1 MIANSGGNEWG
12 GLYGGEPG
20 DQTGREWRVMPW
32 YSCPWWVVLRHS
44 NQYAALEA
52 ATLARHAAGNDM
64 IGYNQI
70 NRLSF
75 WSALERTETYDP
87 ADITEACD
95 DDCSAGVTACYKAV
109 GMRLGIQELANLDE
123 TTYTGNLRE
132 HFIDAGFEP
141 ITSGYVV
148 SSPDYL
154 LPGDVLLR
162 DGFHVA
168 MNLDCGDA
176 IEEGDW
182 HPEDFLPKQPEDEN
196 DKIGEL
202 TMVERAII
210 NAPEGMFF
218 WDAQA
223 RKLSEIKNT
232 DERDSIVGIYTK
244 DGSFMPTYE
253 FIKPGSVK
261 RIRDVLAR

>member
-32 YSCPWWVVLRHS
+32 YSCPWYVVLRHP
-44 NQYAALEA
+44 NQYAAHEA
-52 ATLARHAAGNDM
+52 AVLARHAAGNDLV
-64 IGYNQI
+64 GYNQL

-75 WSALERTETYDP
+75 WQALEATGTYDP
-87 ADITEACD
+87 ADITEPCD
-95 DDCSAGVTACYKAV
+95 DDCSAGVTACYKAA
-109 GMRLGIQELANLDE
+109 GCRLNIPALASLDE
-123 TTYTGNLRE
+123 ATYTGNLRE
-132 HFIDAGFEP
+132 HFMDAGFEL
-141 ITSGYVV
+141 ITSTDVV

-162 DGFHVA
+162 DNYHVA
-168 MNLDCGDA
+168 INLDCGDA
-176 IEEGDW
+176 IADGAW
-182 HPEDFLPKQPEDEN
+182 HPEDWLPKEPDNNDE
-196 DKIGEL
+196 IGEL
-202 TMVERAII
+202 IMVERAII

-218 WDAQA
+218 WDANA
-223 RKLSEIKNT
+223 RKLSEIETN

-253 FIKPGSVK
+253 FIKEGSVQ

>member
-1 MIANSGGNEWG
+1 
-12 GLYGGEPG
+12 
-20 DQTGREWRVMPW
+20 MPW
-32 YSCPWWVVLRHS
+32 YSCPWWVVLRYP

-52 ATLARHAAGNDM
+52 STLARHAAGNDI

-75 WSALERTETYDP
+75 WNALERTETYDP

-95 DDCSAGVTACYKAV
+95 DDCSAGVTALYKAV
-109 GMRLGIQELANLDE
+109 GMRLGIPELANLDE

-132 HFIDAGFEP
+132 HFLDAGFEA

-168 MNLDCGDA
+168 LNLDCGDA
-176 IEEGDW
+176 IEEGEW
-182 HPEDFLPKQPEDEN
+182 HPEDFLPNTGKDEDE
-196 DKIGEL
+196 KIGEL
-202 TMVERAII
+202 TMVEIAII
-210 NAPEGMFF
+210 NAPEGTFL
-218 WDAQA
+218 WDAKA
-223 RKLSEIKNT
+223 RKLSEIKT
-232 DERDSIVGIYTK
+232 DDERDSIVGIYTK
-244 DGSFMPTYE
+244 DGSVMPMYD
-253 FIKPGSVK
+253 FVKPGSVK